1 MISETV
7 YDSENRKQDQ
17 KIRDKTG
24 DHGLLIPLS
33 KKKTFGEKKQV
44 KIKRTQKV
52 KVKFSQ
58 SLNVN
63 Q

>member
-24 DHGLLIPLS
+24 GHGLLIPLS
-33 KKKTFGEKKQV
+33 KKKTFGERKQV

-52 KVKFSQ
+52 KFSQ

>member
-24 DHGLLIPLS
+24 GHGLLIP
-33 KKKTFGEKKQV
+33 FGERKQV